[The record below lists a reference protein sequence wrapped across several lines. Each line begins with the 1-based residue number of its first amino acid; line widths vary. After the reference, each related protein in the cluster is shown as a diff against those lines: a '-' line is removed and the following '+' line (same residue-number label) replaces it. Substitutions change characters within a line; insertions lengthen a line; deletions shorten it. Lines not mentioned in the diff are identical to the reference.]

1 MRHIN
6 NLNVIVSIELSTELL
21 QCLRTALSYAVRAQV
36 YLYIIVSENS
46 FNESLAFFHKE
57 RMTVLPNLKE
67 KISESRQRTLI
78 SNF

>member
-6 NLNVIVSIELSTELL
+6 NLNVIVSIELSSELL
-21 QCLRTALSYAVRAQV
+21 QCLRTALGHAVRAQV

-57 RMTVLPNLKE
+57 RMTVLPNLQK
-67 KISESRQRTLI
+67 KILKVDKGP
-78 SNF
+78 